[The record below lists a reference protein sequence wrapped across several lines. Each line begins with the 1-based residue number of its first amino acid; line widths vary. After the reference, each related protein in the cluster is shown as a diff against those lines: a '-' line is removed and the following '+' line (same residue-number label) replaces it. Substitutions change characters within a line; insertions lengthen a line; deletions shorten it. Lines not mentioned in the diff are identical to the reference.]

1 MAHDNP
7 RWGYTRIRGALF
19 NLGHEIA
26 RNTIKRILLDN
37 GFEPI
42 RRNHQGLS
50 NQLIEERQGT
60 VDMDSAV
67 VRHERLAGW
76 RPYLSF
82 FLSFFS
88 FFSFAVSLALLVFAL
103 GFLSLLFAMLR
114 GYTG

>member
-1 MAHDNP
+1 MAQEIP
-7 RWGYTRIRGALF
+7 AIPPSFGRGAL
-19 NLGHEIA
+19 GSRSGDE
-26 RNTIKRILLDN
+26 RVGSR
-37 GFEPI
+37 EPVT
-42 RRNHQGLS
+42 RRLS
-50 NQLIEERQGT
+50 
-60 VDMDSAV
+60 V
-67 VRHERLAGW
+67 LAGW

>member
-1 MAHDNP
+1 MNP
-7 RWGYTRIRGALF
+7 NRRLGGRGSREPATRR
-19 NLGHEIA
+19 
-26 RNTIKRILLDN
+26 
-37 GFEPI
+37 
-42 RRNHQGLS
+42 LS
-50 NQLIEERQGT
+50 
-60 VDMDSAV
+60 V
-67 VRHERLAGW
+67 LAGW